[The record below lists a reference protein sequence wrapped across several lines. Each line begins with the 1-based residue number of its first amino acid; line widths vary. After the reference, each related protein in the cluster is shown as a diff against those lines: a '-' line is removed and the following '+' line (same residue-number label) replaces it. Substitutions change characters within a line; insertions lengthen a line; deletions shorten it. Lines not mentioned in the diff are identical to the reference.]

1 MRGSVLLVAAGLV
14 VSPAISAADDRP
26 WLARFQ
32 AGSST
37 IHEWGRSGAWF
48 EGRVGRSFAGGV
60 LSADL
65 GLAVSSSDE
74 GYVSLTAGLEVLP
87 FPRAVVSPFARAEV
101 GALGEPEYL
110 GYVAAIGGGLS
121 LRLNQT
127 ISLRAGA
134 SWGTHGD
141 VEGPVVYSGGLQLRW

>member
-1 MRGSVLLVAAGLV
+1 MQRSALVLSLTLGAA
-14 VSPAISAADDRP
+14 AATAQERP
-26 WLARFQ
+26 WVARVQ

-37 IHEWGRSGAWF
+37 IHEWGQGGAWG
-48 EGRVGRSFAGGV
+48 EARVGRSFVDGV
-60 LSADL
+60 FSADL
-65 GLAVSSSDE
+65 GLAVSGSDE
-74 GYVSLTAGLEVLP
+74 EYASVSAGFEVLP
-87 FPRAVVSPFARAEV
+87 FPRSVVSPFVRAEV